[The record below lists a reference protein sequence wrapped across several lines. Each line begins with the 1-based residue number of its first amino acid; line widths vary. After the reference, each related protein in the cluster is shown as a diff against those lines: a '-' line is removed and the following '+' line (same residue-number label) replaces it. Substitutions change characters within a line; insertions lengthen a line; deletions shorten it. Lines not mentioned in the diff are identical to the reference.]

1 MQLLPL
7 LKFKLYVVMVIAS
20 MVWTTAWAVES
31 IVEEHTSD
39 MFWLMAGI
47 ASFLGVSLIAVLQW
61 VAISFMKDIKMEIKH
76 IRAEYGLRI
85 HSTELAIEALRTR
98 QDVEIQAAMRKGGA
112 E

>member
-1 MQLLPL
+1 M
-7 LKFKLYVVMVIAS
+7 KLRNLIKVKLHISAIAAGII
-20 MVWTTAWAVES
+20 WTTAFAVDS
-31 IVEEHTSD
+31 IIEEHTSD

-61 VAISFMKDIKMEIKH
+61 IAISFMRDIKLEIKH
-76 IRAEYGLRI
+76 IRSEYGLRI
-85 HSTELAIEALRTR
+85 HGAELAIEALRTR